1 MSSTESNN
9 PFMCPPS
16 SPLMG
21 TSEELTNFKAHFK
34 PYRPLIQNTYE
45 YPTPNPSSSIGDIP
59 SDDLKAASPEHEI
72 EEEEEQQ
79 HYEISEPSSPTR
91 NRKQH
96 QHQHQQHLS
105 SRIGSPVDISK
116 RVLLPISRTSSAN
129 STDDKK
135 KVNFNLDL
143 NKTSIISSNSV
154 TTSPPKINK
163 KRRVQIVSPLKAVTP
178 IRIPLD
184 SSIISIGRSSSKN
197 QYTLKQSNR
206 GISRQHC
213 LISYLKDEDMVSLT
227 CLGYNGINVTIQS
240 AIDVHKV
247 EGKAN
252 HYIILP
258 RVDQNNLNQDTSM
271 GNNESNEGGVD
282 ADDED
287 NADDTED
294 EVFGEPSADSD
305 RRILTRHHTF
315 TNFCVFKNETFK
327 MPLIEDTILD
337 FRGELVRLCFKED
350 PAVQQKKSASP
361 VIEKESC
368 FTPVATPK
376 DMSPVKSIESNC
388 SDNLSNNAKQILSS
402 SPASKNASF
411 TVPPSSPIASHYDD
425 YDYYNPFNSQS
436 IRNFFRY
443 HYCR

>member
-9 PFMCPPS
+9 QFACPPS

-21 TSEELTNFKAHFK
+21 SSEELTNVKSHFK
-34 PYRPLIQNTYE
+34 PYRPLMQNTYE
-45 YPTPNPSSSIGDIP
+45 YPTPNPSSSLGDIP
-59 SDDLKAASPEHEI
+59 SDDLNAASPEHES
-72 EEEEEQQ
+72 EQEEEQQ
-79 HYEISEPSSPTR
+79 QQHEISEPSSPTR
-91 NRKQH
+91 NRKQF
-96 QHQHQQHLS
+96 QHQHQQTLS

-116 RVLLPISRTSSAN
+116 RVLLPISRTNSAN

-240 AIDVHKV
+240 AIDVHRV

-258 RVDQNNLNQDTSM
+258 RVEPNNQNDDTSM
-271 GNNESNEGGVD
+271 GNNESNEGFE
-282 ADDED
+282 ADFDSDSED
-287 NADDTED
+287 ADDTED

-305 RRILTRHHTF
+305 RRILTRHHT
-315 TNFCVFKNETFK
+315 
-327 MPLIEDTILD
+327 
-337 FRGELVRLCFKED
+337 
-350 PAVQQKKSASP
+350 
-361 VIEKESC
+361 
-368 FTPVATPK
+368 
-376 DMSPVKSIESNC
+376 
-388 SDNLSNNAKQILSS
+388 
-402 SPASKNASF
+402 
-411 TVPPSSPIASHYDD
+411 
-425 YDYYNPFNSQS
+425 
-436 IRNFFRY
+436 
-443 HYCR
+443 